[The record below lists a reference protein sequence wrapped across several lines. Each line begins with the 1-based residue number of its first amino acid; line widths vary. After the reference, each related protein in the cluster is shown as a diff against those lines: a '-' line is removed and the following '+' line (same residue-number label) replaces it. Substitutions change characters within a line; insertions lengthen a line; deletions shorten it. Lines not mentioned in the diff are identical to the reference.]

1 LQQLPLLERQ
11 LVDRRQVGSTIGAF
25 VNCDAMIF
33 SRQDECDFILQRRP
47 TRCSHTETSTK
58 ATIQAVAAVILFTVA
73 FMHIEWIDA
82 LVLPLSPSLYRLEKS
97 CPLCFSRPAR
107 TNPVIVP
114 GWRTNMVDTTA
125 SSRPSHF
132 RLVGLQYASSATT
145 SSGIAAAAVVL
156 KARLSSDSDTAD
168 DMEVS
173 DTVST
178 RATTTASTASTWSWL
193 GTLVIPLWL
202 VYVSN
207 QWSRSSLYY
216 LVNFDVSATDSALT
230 AMNVDLGFDQAQY
243 GILASLAFT
252 TLFAVASLGAG
263 YASDRWNRKTLTIAS
278 AVGWSVATLGTSVAE
293 DYTTVLAWRIAMG
306 LACAFATP
314 TAYTLIR
321 DRVPRTQQATAS
333 SLYGTGVALGSGL
346 ASLTLLLDTTVGWR
360 LALEVIGGTGLA
372 AALLALLVLPND
384 NERMETTSTVV
395 VATSPADDDR
405 TKDVPLLDSI
415 VQDVRESVS
424 SDRAQWIYLASLLRF
439 SSGLCIGVWGAPYFR
454 MAFADR
460 TNDYSVIQA
469 VISAV
474 GASASGVLG
483 GTIADRLSSRM
494 QPLTA
499 PTNTAPSVDLVG
511 RRLWVPVVGSLL
523 AAPTWYG
530 AVHSAD
536 SFEVSMAW
544 LAASYFVAECWF
556 GPTISTLQATVG
568 PKVGGTAQGLFTLT
582 GAMANLSPT
591 LLGFLFSQAVA
602 SGSTIDTSVS
612 QTSSSVE
619 LSSLLSAAV
628 CFGYLSSAA
637 CFAMAARASP
647 EPKDGFEVETR

>member
-1 LQQLPLLERQ
+1 MPFL
-11 LVDRRQVGSTIGAF
+11 
-25 VNCDAMIF
+25 
-33 SRQDECDFILQRRP
+33 RQDECDCILRRQ
-47 TRCSHTETSTK
+47 TRSQTSSSTRT
-58 ATIQAVAAVILFTVA
+58 AIQAVAVIFFTVA
-73 FMHIEWIDA
+73 SLHIQWIDA
-82 LVLPLSPSLYRLEKS
+82 LVSPVAPPLSRVAF
-97 CPLCFSRPAR
+97 CPPCFSRHAR
-107 TNPVIVP
+107 ANPLP
-114 GWRTNMVDTTA
+114 GRTKMDTA
-125 SSRPSHF
+125 SSRPRYF
-132 RLVGLQYASSATT
+132 RLASPQYISSAT
-145 SSGIAAAAVVL
+145 SSGTAAAAVLL
-156 KARLSSDSDTAD
+156 KARLSSDSDTNDNA
-168 DMEVS
+168 ESV
-173 DTVST
+173 TVST
-178 RATTTASTASTWSWL
+178 SATDTTAGATWSWL
-193 GTLVIPLWL
+193 GTLVVPLWL

-216 LVNFDVSATDSALT
+216 LVNFDTTTATTTGSLALT

-263 YASDRWNRKTLTIAS
+263 YASDRWNRKTLTIVS

-321 DRVPRTQQATAS
+321 DCVPRTQQATAS

-346 ASLTLLLDTTVGWR
+346 ASLTLLLDVTVGWR
-360 LALEVIGGTGLA
+360 SALEVIGGTGLA
-372 AALLALLVLPND
+372 AALLALVVLPND
-384 NERMETTSTVV
+384 NERVTSSSAVV
-395 VATSPADDDR
+395 APMATSPADDG
-405 TKDVPLLDSI
+405 TNDVALLDSI

-424 SDRAQWIYLASLLRF
+424 TDRAQWIYRASLLRF
-439 SSGLCIGVWGAPYFR
+439 SAGLCIGVWGAPYFR

-460 TNDYSVIQA
+460 TNDYSIIQA

-483 GTIADRLSSRM
+483 GTIADRLSSSA
-494 QPLTA
+494 QTVSTPS
-499 PTNTAPSVDLVG
+499 NTASVDLVG
-511 RRLWVPVVGSLL
+511 RRLWVPVVGCLL

-530 AVHSAD
+530 AVNSAD

-602 SGSTIDTSVS
+602 SGINSDAVS
-612 QTSSSVE
+612 QPSSSVE

-647 EPKDGFEVETR
+647 EPKDGFEVEAR